1 MAVAVHGMTIQ
12 CSNPANLL
20 PTPTAVVSL
29 ADSHD
34 RAAFAMVAKMKEEPM
49 DVESVDP
56 SKEDVCLNKSLL
68 YHMLSNKLTLA
79 YYHLLRKN

>member
-1 MAVAVHGMTIQ
+1 MVILILRIKWYFKLLVAVAVHGMTIQ

-56 SKEDVCLNKSLL
+56 SKEDVCLN
-68 YHMLSNKLTLA
+68 
-79 YYHLLRKN
+79 